1 MAKTKLSITIDD
13 AVAAD
18 ADAAAEAAGLN
29 RSEYMER
36 AVREANLRAA
46 LQHYKVVTVPAFGI
60 DEYAQRIYDLN
71 RKVGL

>member
-13 AVAAD
+13 SVAAD
-18 ADAAAEAAGLN
+18 ADAAAQAAGLN

-46 LQHYKVVTVPAFGI
+46 LQHYKTVTVPGLGI

-71 RKVGL
+71 RKAGL